1 MVDGACKISSINQS
15 LVPLLCVVVV
25 AVVVVAVVVVVV
37 VVLVVALESPFK
49 ERVLRCWTGRG
60 GPGGWAL
67 PLPLPSGGHHRP
79 CCPFVLCLHVCL
91 GLPSAAGCLRRRR
104 CCCSGWSWFRCF
116 FGLLC
121 VACLPPRSHGSG
133 FTSVASLRVG
143 API

>member
-25 AVVVVAVVVVVV
+25 AVVVSTVVVVVV

-91 GLPSAAGCLRRRR
+91 GLPSAAGRPCGYGALHQRGEKNDTHR
-104 CCCSGWSWFRCF
+104 
-116 FGLLC
+116 LP
-121 VACLPPRSHGSG
+121 VARE
-133 FTSVASLRVG
+133 TV
-143 API
+143 